1 MWWRDYERAAVE
13 LLCDQGRHV
22 RFTKTHNVRE
32 KHTAVFFKN
41 FSRTDDS
48 FLLIFQA
55 FEIVRDVNVFQF
67 SRPIQFVAEV
77 FVQKLQ
83 IKLVRREVREGRAIC
98 NRIVVRLPKI
108 DGNFPQLIKLG
119 ESEFVIGTRLQLD
132 VKLKIIEKTRLGKVA
147 RPSDHATFVAVAF

>member
-1 MWWRDYERAAVE
+1 MRWRDYERAAVE

-41 FSRTDDS
+41 FSCTDDS
-48 FLLIFQA
+48 FLLIFQT

-77 FVQKLQ
+77 LVEEFQVE
-83 IKLVRREVREGRAIC
+83 LVRSEMCKWGAIDNC
-98 NRIVVRLPKI
+98 VLVRLPKI
-108 DGNFPQLIKLG
+108 DSDFPQFIKLS
-119 ESEFVIGTRLQLD
+119 ESEFVIGARLEFD
-132 VKLKIIEKTRLGKVA
+132 VKLKVIEKAGLRE
-147 RPSDHATFVAVAF
+147 